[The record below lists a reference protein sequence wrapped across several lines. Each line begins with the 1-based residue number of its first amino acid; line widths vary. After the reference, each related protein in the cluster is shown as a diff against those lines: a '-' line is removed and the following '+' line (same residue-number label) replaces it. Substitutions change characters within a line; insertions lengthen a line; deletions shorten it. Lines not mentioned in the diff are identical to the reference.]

1 MEPSPLKISEA
12 LDASHY
18 PRVAEKAANG
28 TSRYKHWC
36 DADECMCMGCLNK
49 VMTWAEYECWRKYA
63 PEFNKPR
70 VESPTTPSEKIPVV
84 QLP

>member
-1 MEPSPLKISEA
+1 MAQRHFKISEG

-36 DADECMCMGCLNK
+36 EADECMCMGCLNR

-63 PEFNKPR
+63 PEFNRPR
-70 VESPTTPSEKIPVV
+70 VESPTHSPEHIDHV